1 MGKDSFR
8 FARIGS
14 REEVAEYLGSL
25 GQGLKRGEVTLESGE
40 RMLHLTP
47 TADLKIELRI
57 KDREEK
63 GKIAIEIGWKRRTT
77 ARAADLDVRT
87 NARPSRA

>member
-14 REEVAEYLGSL
+14 REEAAEYLSSL
-25 GQGLKRGEVTLESGE
+25 GQGLKRGEVSLESGE
-40 RMLHLTP
+40 RMLRLVP
-47 TADLKIELRI
+47 GADLKIELRVRD
-57 KDREEK
+57 KEEK
-63 GKIAIEIGWKRRTT
+63 GKIAIEIGWKRRTS

-87 NARPSRA
+87 TARPARA

>member
-40 RMLHLTP
+40 RMLHLIP

-87 NARPSRA
+87 TARPSRA

>member
-40 RMLHLTP
+40 RMLHLIP
-47 TADLKIELRI
+47 AADLKIELRV
-57 KDREEK
+57 KDRDEK

-87 NARPSRA
+87 TARSSRA

>member
-25 GQGLKRGEVTLESGE
+25 GQGLKRGEVSLESGE
-40 RMLHLTP
+40 RTLHLVP
-47 TADLKIELRI
+47 AADLKIELTI
-57 KDREEK
+57 KEKEEK
-63 GKIAIEIGWKRRTT
+63 GKIAIEIGWKRRTAT
-77 ARAADLDVRT
+77 RVADLDVRT
-87 NARPSRA
+87 SARPSRA

>member
-1 MGKDSFR
+1 MAKDSFR

-25 GQGLKRGEVTLESGE
+25 GQGLKRGDVSLESGE
-40 RMLHLTP
+40 RMLHLVP
-47 TADLKIELRI
+47 APELKIELRV

-63 GKIAIEIGWKRRTT
+63 GKITIEIGWKRRTST
-77 ARAADLDVRT
+77 RAADLAVGT
-87 NARPSRA
+87 TARPPRA